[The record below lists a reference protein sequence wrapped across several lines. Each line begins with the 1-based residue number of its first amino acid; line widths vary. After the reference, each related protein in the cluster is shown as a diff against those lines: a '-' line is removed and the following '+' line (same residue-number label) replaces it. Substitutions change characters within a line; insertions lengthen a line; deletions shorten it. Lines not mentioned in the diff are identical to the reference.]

1 MTGEVETL
9 DDRVVAIA
17 GAGGS
22 LGPGVAERL
31 ARTGARLGLTDVS
44 QEALARVSESLAL
57 DDDRLDTQPVDLLD
71 LDAARSWAASLI
83 DRFGRVDAVMH
94 LVGGF
99 RGGEPIHEA
108 SLEDYEFLH
117 AALVRTTQ
125 RVSQAFYSALSASEH
140 GRFVLV
146 SSSLAQAPSG
156 TYAAYAATKA
166 AAESWTL
173 ALADSFAA
181 EGSAATANII
191 VVNAIGDDDPAHTPV
206 DHIAE
211 TCAFLCSER
220 AARMNGRRLA
230 LHP

>member
-1 MTGEVETL
+1 MTSEVESL
-9 DDRVVAIA
+9 DDRVIAIA

-22 LGPGVAERL
+22 LGPAVAERF
-31 ARTGARLGLTDVS
+31 ARAGARLGLTDVS
-44 QEALARVSESLAL
+44 EEALEGVSDRLAL
-57 DDDRLDTQPVDLLD
+57 DEERLDAQVVDLLD
-71 LDAARSWAASLI
+71 LDAARAWAASLI
-83 DRFGRVDAVMH
+83 DRFGRLDAVMQ

-117 AALVRTTQ
+117 EVLVRTTQ
-125 RVSQAFYSALSASEH
+125 RVSQAFYPALSASEH
-140 GRFVLV
+140 GRFVLI

-156 TYAAYAATKA
+156 AYAAYAATKA

-173 ALADSFAA
+173 ALADSFATD
-181 EGSAATANII
+181 GSTATANI
-191 VVNAIGDDDPAHTPV
+191 VVINAIGDDDPDHTPV
-206 DHIAE
+206 EDIAE
-211 TCAFLCSER
+211 ACAFLCSER